1 MINTKESRAGVKACL
16 EGMNELEKNMGNPL
30 GDDLYEQHLK
40 DVNNGIQLIIK
51 AAVKWREDSMHNS
64 SGGSW
69 YVKAVLI
76 ARPFLVLDRVS

>member
-51 AAVKWREDSMHNS
+51 AAVK
-64 SGGSW
+64 
-69 YVKAVLI
+69 
-76 ARPFLVLDRVS
+76 

>member
-1 MINTKESRAGVKACL
+1 MILCLLRLFTLTFPKRAHKIHHGNYRRIGGIMINTKESRAGAIACI

-51 AAVKWREDSMHNS
+51 AAVK
-64 SGGSW
+64 
-69 YVKAVLI
+69 
-76 ARPFLVLDRVS
+76 